1 MIISTEAEKAFDRIQ
16 QSFVIKTLKLA
27 IEGNYFNIIKV
38 IELTLK

>member
-1 MIISTEAEKAFDRIQ
+1 MIISTGAEKAFDRTQ

>member
-27 IEGNYFNIIKV
+27 MEGNYFNIIKV
-38 IELTLK
+38 IELTLE